1 MTKRGAAV
9 GRQRRG
15 HLFRVG
21 LPSVRSY
28 FPVAPE
34 HPTHRAGSL
43 LSRFGPH
50 SVSGPGA
57 PVGQDHFCRPAGPQH
72 LLLSFACWD
81 RPATAAA
88 SVVPEPAAP
97 RARGSKQGNWSSH
110 SYWLSLSTV
119 QEERDLTSTSS
130 DQGTGLGRLA
140 DCFCIGRACRRFG
153 RSRHVRPNGRAT
165 RQSYRRLA
173 ADRRRVAPTA
183 VACAVAWEW
192 TGRSRARVVVRGLAV
207 STLRQNAPRLF
218 PIRIWIRGDI
228 APQLAPFGVSRG

>member
-1 MTKRGAAV
+1 MGEQRRGSVGVRQLSMSSAKLSVVPSAYAARTRRGTAAGAAALPDPLATTKRGAAV

-15 HLFRVG
+15 HLFRAG
-21 LPSVRSY
+21 LPSVRFY

-57 PVGQDHFCRPAGPQH
+57 PVRQDHFCRPAGPQH

-81 RPATAAA
+81 QPATAAA

-130 DQGTGLGRLA
+130 DQGSRL
-140 DCFCIGRACRRFG
+140 
-153 RSRHVRPNGRAT
+153 T
-165 RQSYRRLA
+165 
-173 ADRRRVAPTA
+173 
-183 VACAVAWEW
+183 ACAAGCRERDHCSHARAA
-192 TGRSRARVVVRGLAV
+192 GRR
-207 STLRQNAPRLF
+207 
-218 PIRIWIRGDI
+218 
-228 APQLAPFGVSRG
+228 